1 MGFVRPPPHTSVMS
15 NLSAA
20 DIAREAPATRNRY
33 VDALRAASILVVVF
47 GHWLMAGP
55 ELVADGSLEIGHLV
69 ASSTVIQ
76 ALTWIFQVM
85 PVFFFVGG
93 FANAAAWRSARVK
106 GEDYPH
112 WLRTRLRRL
121 AMPVL
126 PLLGFWAIAGSLAIG
141 FGLDP
146 DLLRAGSQAALVPVW
161 FLATYIVAVALAPL
175 TLRLWERHGWWL
187 VGGLTAIAAVVD
199 VLTIT
204 AGVDWLRWA
213 NYLFV
218 WNAVHALGYAWADG
232 RLGSV
237 RRRVTIG
244 LGSLAGLAGL
254 VAALPYPLAMV
265 GLDTAAITNSNPP
278 KVTLVFLGL
287 FQFGLLTALER
298 PARRVLDG
306 ARLWTG
312 VVAISSLIMTLYL
325 WHLTA
330 MVSVI
335 AVQLGL
341 GGFGLRFTVNTPLW
355 WVTRPL
361 FIGVLLVVTAGLVM
375 AFRRYERPQPDTRP
389 SPPAWRPIA
398 GTVVLC
404 AGLGNLAS
412 SGIVSDGTVSLL
424 TMAVPFVGVVVGGV
438 IGAGAYARRVR
449 RAGGA
454 ES

>member
-1 MGFVRPPPHTSVMS
+1 MGAGRTPAHTSSMS
-15 NLSAA
+15 TVSAA
-20 DIAREAPATRNRY
+20 DIARETPATRNRY

-55 ELVADGSLEIGHLV
+55 ELLADGILEIGHLV
-69 ASSTVIQ
+69 ASSTVVQ

-93 FANAAAWRSARVK
+93 FANAAAWRSARERS
-106 GEDYPH
+106 EDYPH

-126 PLLGFWAIAGSLAIG
+126 PLLGFWAVAGSLAIG

-161 FLATYIVAVALAPL
+161 FLATYIVAVALTPVTL
-175 TLRLWERHGWWL
+175 TLWERHGWRL
-187 VGGLTAIAAVVD
+187 VVGLTVAAAVVD
-199 VLTIT
+199 ILTIA
-204 AGVDWLRWA
+204 AGIDFLRWV

-218 WNAVHALGYAWADG
+218 WNAVHALGYAWADD

-244 LGSLAGLAGL
+244 LGSVSGLAVL
-254 VAALPYPLAMV
+254 VAALPYPVAMV

-287 FQFGLLTALER
+287 FQFGLLTALEK
-298 PARRVLDG
+298 PARKLLNR

-330 MVSVI
+330 MVTVI
-335 AVQLGL
+335 AAQLGL
-341 GGFGLRFTVNTPLW
+341 GGIGLRFTVNTPLW
-355 WVTRPL
+355 WATRPV
-361 FIGVLLVVTAGLVM
+361 FIGILIGVTAALVM

-389 SPPAWRPIA
+389 SPPGWRPIV
-398 GTVVLC
+398 GTLVLC

-412 SGIVSDGTVSLL
+412 SGIVSDGTVSLV
-424 TMAVPFVGVVVGGV
+424 TMAIPFVGVFVGGV
-438 IGAGAYARRVR
+438 IGAGAYARRIR
-449 RAGGA
+449 RAAGA
-454 ES
+454 VS

>member
-1 MGFVRPPPHTSVMS
+1 MGAGRRSGNTSVMS
-15 NLSAA
+15 SLSAA
-20 DIAREAPATRNRY
+20 DIARETPATRNRY

-55 ELVADGSLEIGHLV
+55 ELLGDGTLEIGHLV
-69 ASSTVIQ
+69 ASSTLIQ

-93 FANAAAWRSARVK
+93 FANAAAWRSARAR

-126 PLLGFWAIAGSLAIG
+126 PLLVFWAIAGSLAIG

-175 TLRLWERHGWWL
+175 TLTLWERYGWWL
-187 VGGLTAIAAVVD
+187 MVGLTATAAIVD
-199 VLTIT
+199 VLTI
-204 AGVDWLRWA
+204 AGGIDWLRWA

-237 RRRVTIG
+237 RRRVAIG
-244 LGSLAGLAGL
+244 LGSLAGLTAL

-265 GLDTAAITNSNPP
+265 GLDAAAITNSNPP

-298 PARRVLDG
+298 PAREMLER

-335 AVQLGL
+335 AAQLGL
-341 GGFGLRFTVNTPLW
+341 GGIGLRFTVNTPLW
-355 WVTRPL
+355 WATRPL
-361 FIGVLLVVTAGLVM
+361 FIGTLIVVTAGLVM

-412 SGIVSDGTVSLL
+412 SGIVSDGTVSLV
-424 TMAVPFVGVVVGGV
+424 TMAIPFVGVFVGGV
-438 IGAGAYARRVR
+438 IGAGAYARKVR
-449 RAGGA
+449 RSGVAA
-454 ES
+454 S

>member
-1 MGFVRPPPHTSVMS
+1 MTAEINTLATATP
-15 NLSAA
+15 
-20 DIAREAPATRNRY
+20 DTRNRY

-55 ELVADGSLEIGHLV
+55 EMLADGSLRIGHLV
-69 ASSTVIQ
+69 AESTVIQ
-76 ALTWIFQVM
+76 GMTWIFQVM

-93 FANAAAWRSARVK
+93 YANAAGWRSARRR
-106 GEDYPH
+106 GEAYPT

-126 PLLGFWAIAGSLAIG
+126 PLLVFWTVAGLAAIR

-175 TLRLWERHGWWL
+175 TLSLWERFGWWSIA
-187 VGGLTAIAAVVD
+187 GLTAAAAVVD
-199 VLTIT
+199 VATLGF
-204 AGVDWLRWA
+204 GVDILRWV

-232 RLGSV
+232 RIG
-237 RRRVTIG
+237 RAKTRAMIG
-244 LGSLAGLAGL
+244 LGALAVLAGL

-265 GLDTAAITNSNPP
+265 GLDAAAVTNSNPP

-287 FQFGLLTALER
+287 FQFGLLTALEA
-298 PARRVLDG
+298 PARRLLERR
-306 ARLWTG
+306 RLWTG
-312 VVAISSLIMTLYL
+312 VIVVSATIMTLYL

-330 MVSVI
+330 MV
-335 AVQLGL
+335 AVVGAQMGLDGLGL
-341 GGFGLRFTVNTPLW
+341 GYTVNTPLW
-355 WVTRPL
+355 WATRPL
-361 FIGVLLVVTAGLVM
+361 FLAVLSAATLLLILV
-375 AFRRYERPQPDTRP
+375 FRRYERPQTDTRP
-389 SPPAWRPIA
+389 DPPAWRPIL
-398 GTVVLC
+398 GTILLC

-412 SGIVSDGTVSLL
+412 SGIVDDGAVSVL
-424 TMAVPFVGVVVGGV
+424 TLGVPFVGVFVGGV

-449 RAGGA
+449 RADAGA
-454 ES
+454 S